1 MICLSIEEF
10 LDIVYSE
17 YRDILPKNSKE
28 EIIEKIM
35 IQYNNKLRYRDKME
49 IGRLKL
55 PQLKELCVL
64 NRLKKTGNKKDLVD
78 RLFDFFKD

>member
-17 YRDILPKNSKE
+17 YRDVLPKNSKE

-55 PQLKELCVL
+55 PQLKELCSL
-64 NRLKKTGNKKDLVD
+64 NNLKKTGNKKELVD